1 MEKPII
7 NKNQVFTDK
16 RGVFAP
22 LKLTYNNGELNK
34 NWIQSNVSINPNK
47 FTLRGLHFQTGIYA
61 QSKLVKV
68 IDGSLLDVV
77 VDIRKGSETFMD
89 VHMFEMSPGD
99 EVLVPKGFAHGF
111 ITLEENTVVQ
121 YLVDNDYSP
130 ENEGSIVWVRFSEI
144 MGKLMEL
151 TDGEFNH
158 SKLTIAEKDLETK
171 NFNI

>member
-1 MEKPII
+1 MEEPII
-7 NKNQVFTDK
+7 KKNQVFVDN

-22 LKLTYNNGELNK
+22 LKLTYNNGVFNK
-34 NWIQSNVSINPNK
+34 TWIQSNISINPNK
-47 FTLRGLHFQTGIYA
+47 FTLRGLHFQTGLYA

-121 YLVDNDYSP
+121 
-130 ENEGSIVWVRFSEI
+130 FSEI

>member
-1 MEKPII
+1 MEEPIVK
-7 NKNQVFTDK
+7 KNQVFTDK

-22 LKLTYNNGELNK
+22 LSLTYNNGEFNK

-47 FTLRGLHFQTGIYA
+47 FTLRGLHFQVGSYA

-77 VDIRKGSETFMD
+77 VDIRKGLDTFMN

-121 YLVDNDYSP
+121 YLVDNVYSP